1 MIRILIVDDS
11 AIFREGLR
19 AMLEAHTDWEVC
31 GEAMNGVEGV
41 QKNRL
46 LKPHLIIMDLS
57 MPQMSGIEA
66 AAEILK
72 EFPKVPI
79 LLLTLYLTPQLTQEA
94 RKVGIRAT
102 LSKTA
107 TNHLV
112 GGIDAVLRDGCMGSR
127 LGIVPAFRP
136 QSSTSCSLIP
146 TPLAFLCYKG
156 FARTKPALCLFRGIK
171 SRLDERIQLNAPPAK
186 SDPNRCVPVATL
198 ERLDPAQR

>member
-1 MIRILIVDDS
+1 MRLVVIRILIVDDS

-19 AMLEAHTDWEVC
+19 AMLEAHADWEVC

-112 GGIDAVLRDGCMGSR
+112 GGIDAVLH
-127 LGIVPAFRP
+127 
-136 QSSTSCSLIP
+136 
-146 TPLAFLCYKG
+146 
-156 FARTKPALCLFRGIK
+156 
-171 SRLDERIQLNAPPAK
+171 DEE
-186 SDPNRCVPVATL
+186 L
-198 ERLDPAQR
+198 ELQN

>member
-1 MIRILIVDDS
+1 VVIRILIVDDS

-19 AMLEAHTDWEVC
+19 AMLAAHTDWEVC
-31 GEAMNGVEGV
+31 GEAMDGVEGV

-112 GGIDAVLRDGCMGSR
+112 GGIDAVLRNEEFQLELTRRDES
-127 LGIVPAFRP
+127 P
-136 QSSTSCSLIP
+136 P
-146 TPLAFLCYKG
+146 T
-156 FARTKPALCLFRGIK
+156 
-171 SRLDERIQLNAPPAK
+171 
-186 SDPNRCVPVATL
+186 
-198 ERLDPAQR
+198 

>member
-19 AMLEAHTDWEVC
+19 AMLEAQTDWEVC

-112 GGIDAVLRDGCMGSR
+112 GGIDAVLRDAVFE
-127 LGIVPAFRP
+127 L
-136 QSSTSCSLIP
+136 Q
-146 TPLAFLCYKG
+146 
-156 FARTKPALCLFRGIK
+156 
-171 SRLDERIQLNAPPAK
+171 N
-186 SDPNRCVPVATL
+186 
-198 ERLDPAQR
+198 

>member
-1 MIRILIVDDS
+1 LIPAIPTDFMTLVVIRILIVDDS

-72 EFPKVPI
+72 DSPKVPI
-79 LLLTLYLTPQLTQEA
+79 LLLTLYLTPQITKEV
-94 RKVGIRAT
+94 RKAGIRAT

-112 GGIDAVLRDGCMGSR
+112 GGIAAVLRD
-127 LGIVPAFRP
+127 
-136 QSSTSCSLIP
+136 
-146 TPLAFLCYKG
+146 
-156 FARTKPALCLFRGIK
+156 
-171 SRLDERIQLNAPPAK
+171 EE
-186 SDPNRCVPVATL
+186 L
-198 ERLDPAQR
+198 ELKN

>member
-1 MIRILIVDDS
+1 MMLVVILILIVDDS

-79 LLLTLYLTPQLTQEA
+79 LLLTLYLTPNSP
-94 RKVGIRAT
+94 RK
-102 LSKTA
+102 
-107 TNHLV
+107 
-112 GGIDAVLRDGCMGSR
+112 
-127 LGIVPAFRP
+127 
-136 QSSTSCSLIP
+136 
-146 TPLAFLCYKG
+146 
-156 FARTKPALCLFRGIK
+156 
-171 SRLDERIQLNAPPAK
+171 PAK
-186 SDPNRCVPVATL
+186 SEL
-198 ERLDPAQR
+198 ERRCRKQPRIILSAASMLYCMTKNLSSRIDAPRGPDWESFRHSGPGFPLCVA

>member
-1 MIRILIVDDS
+1 MRLVVIRILIVDDS

-112 GGIDAVLRDGCMGSR
+112 GGIDAVLRNEEFQLELTRRDES
-127 LGIVPAFRP
+127 P
-136 QSSTSCSLIP
+136 P
-146 TPLAFLCYKG
+146 T
-156 FARTKPALCLFRGIK
+156 
-171 SRLDERIQLNAPPAK
+171 
-186 SDPNRCVPVATL
+186 
-198 ERLDPAQR
+198 

>member
-1 MIRILIVDDS
+1 LIPAIPTDFMTLVVIRILIVDDS

-72 EFPKVPI
+72 DSPKVPI
-79 LLLTLYLTPQLTQEA
+79 LLLTLYLTPQITKEA
-94 RKVGIRAT
+94 RKAGIRAT

-107 TNHLV
+107 TSHLV
-112 GGIDAVLRDGCMGSR
+112 GGIAAVLRD
-127 LGIVPAFRP
+127 
-136 QSSTSCSLIP
+136 
-146 TPLAFLCYKG
+146 
-156 FARTKPALCLFRGIK
+156 
-171 SRLDERIQLNAPPAK
+171 EE
-186 SDPNRCVPVATL
+186 L
-198 ERLDPAQR
+198 ELKN

>member
-1 MIRILIVDDS
+1 VVIRILIVDDS

-19 AMLEAHTDWEVC
+19 AMLEAQTDWEVC

-112 GGIDAVLRDGCMGSR
+112 GGIDAVLRDAVFE
-127 LGIVPAFRP
+127 L
-136 QSSTSCSLIP
+136 Q
-146 TPLAFLCYKG
+146 
-156 FARTKPALCLFRGIK
+156 
-171 SRLDERIQLNAPPAK
+171 N
-186 SDPNRCVPVATL
+186 
-198 ERLDPAQR
+198 